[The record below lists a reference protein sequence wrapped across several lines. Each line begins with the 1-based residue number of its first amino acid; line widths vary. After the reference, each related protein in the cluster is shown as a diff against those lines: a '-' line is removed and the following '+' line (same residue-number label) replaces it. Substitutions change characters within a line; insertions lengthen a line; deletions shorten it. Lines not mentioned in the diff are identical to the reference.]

1 MAKNIVNNQDDKRIS
16 SHNLANLGLLALCCM
31 LVLTSGCG
39 KNEAAGSV
47 VGTGAGAI
55 IGASVAGRN
64 SQGAGALIGGLIGNI
79 VGGGIGRSADSDER
93 DEKNARRDAR
103 HRQAVAMAHEENR
116 RLREKWCCNCSCQVN
131 MEGARS
137 CPRCGYELIREKFCT
152 SCRTLFSPK
161 TGYKFC
167 PYCRDHTILASR

>member
-1 MAKNIVNNQDDKRIS
+1 MAKNMVNHTEIFAKFG
-16 SHNLANLGLLALCCM
+16 LATLCCM

-79 VGGGIGRSADSDER
+79 VGGGIGRSADADER
-93 DEKNARRDAR
+93 DEKDARRDAR
-103 HRQAVAMAHEENR
+103 NRQAIAQAHEENR
-116 RLREKWCCNCSCQVN
+116 RLREKWCCNCSCLVT

-137 CPRCGYELIREKFCT
+137 CPRCGHELIREKFCT
-152 SCRTLFSPK
+152 SCRTIFSPK
-161 TGYKFC
+161 TGYRFC
-167 PYCRDHTILASR
+167 PYCRDHTVLASR